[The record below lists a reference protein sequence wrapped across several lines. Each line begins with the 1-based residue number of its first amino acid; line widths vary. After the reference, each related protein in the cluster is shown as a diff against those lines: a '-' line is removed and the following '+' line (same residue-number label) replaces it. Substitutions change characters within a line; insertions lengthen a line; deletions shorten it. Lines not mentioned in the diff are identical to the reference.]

1 MLPMARWATEW
12 QIAEAHS
19 RGSRRGAGE
28 VEKELIHT
36 LVGRGGSYHEEERGV
51 EREYTHSA

>member
-19 RGSRRGAGE
+19 RGAGE